1 MMYNHNMSDFLSG
14 NFQVKRPV
22 KLAGGA
28 AAPKDSMKDEY
39 RRKALSSVGGSM
51 VFVEMDQLVWD
62 GEVAGIEKKP

>member
-1 MMYNHNMSDFLSG
+1 MSEFLKG

-22 KLAGGA
+22 KDAPAANDGA
-28 AAPKDSMKDEY
+28 KASFKEEY

-62 GEVAGIEKKP
+62 GETEEKK

>member
-1 MMYNHNMSDFLSG
+1 MSDYLKG

-22 KLAGGA
+22 QE
-28 AAPKDSMKDEY
+28 APKTDDAKTSFKDEY

-62 GEVAGIEKKP
+62 GEIEEKK